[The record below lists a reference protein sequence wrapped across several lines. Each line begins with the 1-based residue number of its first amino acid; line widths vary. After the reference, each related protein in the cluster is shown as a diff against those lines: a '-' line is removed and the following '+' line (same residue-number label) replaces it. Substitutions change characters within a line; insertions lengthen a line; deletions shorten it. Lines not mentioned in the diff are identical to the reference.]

1 MSERAVTEPMGRV
14 LCSSTTGFVAGCQAL
29 QPQTP
34 NFGSLVKVELREGLE
49 IIGLIYNV
57 SVGDDPLVRQL
68 IGSFDISEEVIRDQ
82 RENRQMPIEVSVL
95 TVGFRE
101 RSEIYQYLPPQPPPA
116 LNEIFT
122 CNEQETI
129 AFTADF
135 GYFRPILGAGGEIP
149 ADELLAASLRQA
161 SLFRGR
167 GKPDREFLI
176 RAGRELAR
184 LLAEDPVRLDGL
196 LRRIRA

>member
-1 MSERAVTEPMGRV
+1 VKGPMPPMGRV

-34 NFGSLVKVELREGLE
+34 NFGSLVKAGIRDGLE
-49 IIGLIYNV
+49 VIGLIYNV
-57 SVGDDPLVRQL
+57 SIGDDPLVRQL
-68 IGSFDISEEVIRDQ
+68 LGAADISEEVIRDQ

-95 TVGFRE
+95 TVGFSE
-101 RSEIYQYLPPQPPPA
+101 RGEIYQCLPPQPPPA
-116 LNEIFT
+116 LNEVYS
-122 CNEQETI
+122 CDDQEII

-135 GYFRPILGAGGEIP
+135 GYFRAILGANGEIP
-149 ADELLAASLRQA
+149 ADELLAASLRHA
-161 SLFRGR
+161 SLCRGH